1 MIENLIN
8 LRPMVYNKM
17 KSLSVLLSLIL
28 IVTNCQ
34 DKPKPTSIVLETK
47 TNIEIDTKPQKS
59 KLLKDTLNITTDF
72 VLGKFDYKS
81 DSTFTRVDSKYSAK
95 EIYINTIVY
104 SAFLKMSE
112 AAKKDSIDFKILSG
126 TRNFYEQKAIWE
138 RKWNLNSNLNAI
150 DRAKKILEYSSM
162 PSTSWHHWGTDIDL
176 NSLNNSYFNTG
187 KGLKTYQWL
196 QSHANS
202 FGFYQVYTNK
212 NNGRT
217 GYNEEKWHWSFVPLA
232 SKYLE
237 FYNSNIKTEDISE
250 FEGSHLAKDLRIIED
265 YVNGIPTEVKKY
277 KQHTP

>member
-59 KLLKDTLNITTDF
+59 NLLKDTLNITTDF

-81 DSTFTRVDSKYSAK
+81 DSTFTKVDSKYSAK

-104 SAFLKMSE
+104 SAFLKMGE

-138 RKWNLNSNLNAI
+138 RKWNLNSNLNSI

-162 PSTSWHHWGTDIDL
+162 PSTSRHHWGTDIDL

-187 KGLKTYQWL
+187 KGLETYQWL
-196 QSHANS
+196 QAHANS

-265 YVNGIPTEVKKY
+265 YVNGIPTEVKKH

>member
-1 MIENLIN
+1 MSDVVGTPPWRSFSGCNA
-8 LRPMVYNKM
+8 R
-17 KSLSVLLSLIL
+17 
-28 IVTNCQ
+28 
-34 DKPKPTSIVLETK
+34 
-47 TNIEIDTKPQKS
+47 
-59 KLLKDTLNITTDF
+59 DTLKHT
-72 VLGKFDYKS
+72 
-81 DSTFTRVDSKYSAK
+81 A
-95 EIYINTIVY
+95 
-104 SAFLKMSE
+104 
-112 AAKKDSIDFKILSG
+112 
-126 TRNFYEQKAIWE
+126 
-138 RKWNLNSNLNAI
+138 
-150 DRAKKILEYSSM
+150 
-162 PSTSWHHWGTDIDL
+162 
-176 NSLNNSYFNTG
+176 

>member
-1 MIENLIN
+1 MIEHLIS
-8 LRPMVYNKM
+8 LRPMACYKM
-17 KSLSVLLSLIL
+17 KLFFISLYFIPLQTSCNSKPKEILSVLD
-28 IVTNCQ
+28 TN
-34 DKPKPTSIVLETK
+34 TK
-47 TNIEIDTKPQKS
+47 TEVKTKIEKSNIP
-59 KLLKDTLNITTDF
+59 KDTLNITSDF
-72 VLGKFDYKS
+72 VLGKFNYQS
-81 DSTFTRVDSKYSAK
+81 DSTFVKVDSRYSAK
-95 EIYINTIVY
+95 EIYLNYTVY
-104 SAFLKMSE
+104 KAFLEMSRK
-112 AAKKDSIDFKILSG
+112 AKKDSIDFKIISG
-126 TRNFYEQKAIWE
+126 TRNFYEQKAIWN
-138 RKWNLNSNLNAI
+138 RKWNLYSNLNPI

-162 PSTSWHHWGTDIDL
+162 PSTSRHHWGTDIDL

-196 QSHANS
+196 QSNANS

-265 YVNGIPTEVKKY
+265 YVNGIPNEVKRY
-277 KQHTP
+277 KQDTP

>member
-59 KLLKDTLNITTDF
+59 NLLKDTLNITTDF

-81 DSTFTRVDSKYSAK
+81 DSTFTKVDSKYSAK

-104 SAFLKMSE
+104 SAFLKMGE

-138 RKWNLNSNLNAI
+138 RKWNLNSNLNSI

-162 PSTSWHHWGTDIDL
+162 PSTSRHHWGTDIDL

-187 KGLKTYQWL
+187 KGLETYQWL
-196 QSHANS
+196 QAHANS